1 MSDHLWPDFP
11 DDPGHHDPGPLG
23 GHDDDGL
30 GLPDVFDPG
39 FGHDHDAGWDLDDA
53 HDDLGHDDLGHHDP
67 GYDHDP
73 GPGHDHA
80 HDPGHDHEPGH
91 GVDADV
97 ADAHSDVLG
106 HVGTDPDAWHDSGAE
121 SVSVFPPVLDVGPLP
136 EPVDGFPWI
145 DTGSLGLVDPAAV
158 HLPTEAPDPAGLA
171 AYAATDL
178 PPGADPWA
186 ALADSDDPAT
196 SALARWW
203 RQDT

>member
-11 DDPGHHDPGPLG
+11 DDPGHSDPGPLG
-23 GHDDDGL
+23 GHDDDL

-39 FGHDHDAGWDLDDA
+39 FGHDHGWDPDAAHDDLS
-53 HDDLGHDDLGHHDP
+53 HDDLGHDDPGYHHDA
-67 GYDHDP
+67 G
-73 GPGHDHA
+73 GHDLG
-80 HDPGHDHEPGH
+80 HDPGHEPGAGH
-91 GVDADV
+91 AEDP
-97 ADAHSDVLG
+97 HPDVLG
-106 HVGTDPDAWHDSGAE
+106 HVGADPDAWDDTGHEA
-121 SVSVFPPVLDVGPLP
+121 VSVFPPVLDVGPLP

-158 HLPTEAPDPAGLA
+158 HLPTEQPDPAELA

-196 SALARWW
+196 SALAKWW
-203 RQDT
+203 RHDT